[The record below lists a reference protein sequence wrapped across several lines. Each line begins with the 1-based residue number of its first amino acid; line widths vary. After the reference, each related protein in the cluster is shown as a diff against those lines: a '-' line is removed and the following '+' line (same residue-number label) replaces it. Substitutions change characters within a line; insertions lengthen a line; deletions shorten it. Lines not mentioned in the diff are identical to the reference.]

1 MLRKLEV
8 ATLKFVY
15 DIALCRQNTQETEF
29 KKFLMTV
36 HAGNVEELQYYNV
49 AVIVDDSAELKVA
62 EIMEEKLYCVRPVYG
77 IK

>member
-1 MLRKLEV
+1 M
-8 ATLKFVY
+8 
-15 DIALCRQNTQETEF
+15 ILCSCHQNTQETEF

-36 HAGNVEELQYYNV
+36 HAGNIEELQYYNV
-49 AVIVDDSAELKVA
+49 AVSAELKVA